1 MTFLTKIKLLRIYGL
16 PRIYSIPTLFYWIAF
31 INCIDTFAQIILEPG
46 DFRTIASGNYN
57 NAEIWEI
64 WTGIEWM
71 PATNKPDRN
80 HNIFIDQNHEVQLL
94 GIEEAK
100 NVYLYSAAGPGRKI
114 NLQTFELQVYGA
126 LRGLTKI
133 EGIFHLNAVTNA
145 MIDWIYPETGKI
157 VFKGGSRTV
166 VDRGSW
172 SANTTNS
179 RYSIV
184 FDPDPGETLIVNSAF
199 KANAFIIQSGTV
211 IQTVNTA
218 GIPACSTFSFN
229 NQMAFN
235 GNAAYGNLTIE
246 TGATL
251 ISECS
256 SPLSQIIRRSE
267 TIPASLFHVKP
278 DANLILLGNNPLI
291 DAETILFEGNVYY
304 RSAAGNQNLIHTTFA
319 SSGNPFIYHNLYFE
333 AGSNKVLPEQMTLM
347 GNLFVEPGVELIE
360 SPSRISF
367 EGSENQLVKGWEFNI
382 EEVEI
387 NKPGGSL
394 ILNADLKTRGNL
406 IMKEGQIDFNGFD
419 LFVNTSGSGSLI
431 YEGGSWL
438 NLHRFFYQKIPNV
451 LEEYNATFPFEDAYQ
466 GGIRKISLSGDSPG
480 GDLSIRFMEIPGANW
495 DPLFSDNDG
504 TPILYQLNSYFE
516 VSISVLEKQEI
527 EMKISAENLI
537 VDDEDDLRIVS
548 NGLAS
553 PGFHLPGLDPVKL
566 WARRLLNFDE
576 LNGNTFTIGS
586 FRELSVLPVVWLNTR
601 AKWEKGDGILVTWST
616 AQEKNNEKFVLFRS
630 LEGIT
635 NFEPIAEVLSLGDQE
650 SPQDYQFLYKERIIH
665 PDVYFQIAQIDQNG
679 ESSFSKVFRLE
690 GWENSSNS
698 KKTFWPNPY
707 NAGKLNIEF
716 PDEWELDGISFRIL
730 DSKGTVY
737 SEGDYNDNKLE
748 EGLEKLHPGIYFI
761 AFSHMEKIH
770 LIRIV
775 KN

>member
-1 MTFLTKIKLLRIYGL
+1 MTFLTKTKLLRLYRP
-16 PRIYSIPTLFYWIAF
+16 PRIYSIPALFYWIAF
-31 INCIDTFAQIILEPG
+31 LICFDAFAQIILEPG

-57 NAEIWEI
+57 NAGIWET
-64 WTGIEWM
+64 WSGSEWM
-71 PATNKPDRN
+71 PATIKPNKN
-80 HNIFIDQNHEVQLL
+80 NNIFVDQNHEVQLMEN
-94 GIEEAK
+94 EEAK

-114 NLQTFELQVYGA
+114 NLQTFELHVFGA

-133 EGIFHLNAVTNA
+133 DEVFQINTVTNA
-145 MIDWIYPETGKI
+145 LIDWIYPETGKI
-157 VFKGGSRTV
+157 VFKGESRTV

-179 RYSIV
+179 RYTVV

-229 NQMAFN
+229 NQVAFN
-235 GNAAYGNLTIE
+235 GNGPYGNLIIE
-246 TGATL
+246 PGATL

-278 DANLILLGNNPLI
+278 GANLILLGNNSLI
-291 DAETILFEGNVYY
+291 DAESILFEGNVYY
-304 RSAAGNQNLIHTTFA
+304 RSPVGNQHLAQTTFPA
-319 SSGNPFIYHNLYFE
+319 SGNPFTYHHLYFE
-333 AGSNKVLPEQMTLM
+333 NGSTKILPEQLSLR
-347 GNLFVEPGVELIE
+347 GNLVVEPGVMVLE
-360 SPSRISF
+360 SPSKISF
-367 EGSENQLVKGWEFNI
+367 EGNENQLVTGWEFNI

-387 NKPGGSL
+387 NKPGGNL
-394 ILNADLKTRGNL
+394 ILHADLKTRSSL
-406 IMKEGQIDFNGFD
+406 IMKSGRIDFNGFD
-419 LFVNTSGSGSLI
+419 LYTNTSGSGSLF
-431 YEGGSWL
+431 YEGGTWL
-438 NLHRFFYQKIPNV
+438 NLHRFFYQNIPNE
-451 LEEYNATFPFEDAYQ
+451 LEPHNATFPFEDAYQ
-466 GGIRKISLSGDSPG
+466 GGIRKIQLIGDTPG
-480 GDLSIRFMEIPGANW
+480 GDLNIRFIEIPGANW
-495 DPLFSDNDG
+495 APMFSDHDG

-516 VSISVLEKQEI
+516 ISGSVSENSEI

-537 VDDEDDLRIVS
+537 VEDEDDLRIVS

-553 PGFHLPGLDPVKL
+553 PGSHLPGSDPVKL
-566 WARRLLNFDE
+566 WARRLLDFVD

-601 AKWEKGDGILVTWST
+601 ATWKKEDGILVGWST

-635 NFEPIAEVLSLGDQE
+635 NFEALAEIPSLGDKD
-650 SPQDYQFLYKERIIH
+650 SPQDYQFRYKERIIH

-690 GWENSSNS
+690 GWKPDLNGKPSI
-698 KKTFWPNPY
+698 WPNPY
-707 NAGKLNIEF
+707 SAGKLNIEF
-716 PDEWELDGISFRIL
+716 PDVWDADGIFFQL
-730 DSKGTVY
+730 FDSTGTVY
-737 SEGDYNDNKLE
+737 SEGGYSENKLE
-748 EGLEKLHPGIYFI
+748 EGIEKLYPGIYFI
-761 AFSHMEKIH
+761 GFFQRGEIH
-770 LIRIV
+770 VIRIV
-775 KN
+775 KK